1 MYVCI
6 QSSVHRF
13 ELVKDHA
20 LTYVRVYM
28 VEWTFLTLTKI
39 IEKYIN
45 IYDPISFIKISTEH
59 IFGSVFIW
67 TYTCQYIFL
76 KK

>member
-1 MYVCI
+1 MWKHLEHQIMFIRYFLQHI
-6 QSSVHRF
+6 LIENLF
-13 ELVKDHA
+13 ELV
-20 LTYVRVYM
+20 
-28 VEWTFLTLTKI
+28 
-39 IEKYIN
+39 YIN

-76 KK
+76 KNTVKVKRRYLEQS